1 MEEMIEVPK
10 RLLEQLMNAATSES
24 YCSEEDEIGEFVCCR
39 ELSYR
44 GHSSDCPYRLMKDWI
59 EKQK

>member
-10 RLLEQLMNAATSES
+10 RLLEQLMDAATSVRYGE
-24 YCSEEDEIGEFVCCR
+24 YDEVGDFVCCG
-39 ELSYR
+39 ELSYYQ
-44 GHSSDCPYRLMKDWI
+44 HSSNCPYRLMKDWI